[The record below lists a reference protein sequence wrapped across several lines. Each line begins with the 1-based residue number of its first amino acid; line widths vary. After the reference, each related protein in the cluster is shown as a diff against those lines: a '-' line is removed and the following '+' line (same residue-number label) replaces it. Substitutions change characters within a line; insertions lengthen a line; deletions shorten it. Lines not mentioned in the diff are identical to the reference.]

1 MTRVDIRTSQGGRVQ
16 RYGDPLELEVDIV
29 CPGPVK
35 GARLTVT
42 LVNRLGRLCAQAW
55 LFDSGT
61 PICRSAGHHRLQCR
75 FPRLRLAPG
84 QYAVRVSFADRE
96 DGTRDLLQRVC
107 PFEVVVYGET
117 REGGWP
123 VNEIAYF
130 EDAEW
135 TAHELDAA
143 DREALANHAALSR
156 EG

>member
-1 MTRVDIRTSQGGRVQ
+1 M
-16 RYGDPLELEVDIV
+16 
-29 CPGPVK
+29 
-35 GARLTVT
+35 
-42 LVNRLGRLCAQAW
+42 
-55 LFDSGT
+55 
-61 PICRSAGHHRLQCR
+61 
-75 FPRLRLAPG
+75 
-84 QYAVRVSFADRE
+84 RVSFADRE
-96 DGTRDLLQRVC
+96 EGTRDLLQRVC

-143 DREALANHAALSR
+143 DREALTNHAALSR